1 MRSQQVHAA
10 ESSDGRVVS
19 ILYKDGLFHD
29 KPAVHKRLW
38 AKVPMKAF
46 LPEGYPGS
54 VTADYASTEISTELA
69 KAIARARRLYALTE
83 RK

>member
-1 MRSQQVHAA
+1 MRSQQVQAA

-29 KPAVHKRLW
+29 KPAMRERLW
-38 AKVPMKAF
+38 AKGPMKAF

-54 VTADYASTEISTELA
+54 VTADYASTYISTQVTET
-69 KAIARARRLYALTE
+69 IARARLLCTLTDQ
-83 RK
+83 K